1 MSVYSIYK
9 NMEQEALKIDLLDKI
24 EHADIEQLRGLYG
37 LVINYFNSAQ
47 SDEEDDSLSQAQKK
61 ILYKSLEQ
69 ADAGLG
75 TPLKDV
81 NKRLRA
87 KYGLN
92 G

>member
-1 MSVYSIYK
+1 
-9 NMEQEALKIDLLDKI
+9 MEEEALKIDLLDKI
-24 EHADIEQLRGLYG
+24 EHADTAQLKELYG
-37 LVINYFNSAQ
+37 LVINYFNSTQ
-47 SDEEDDSLSQAQKK
+47 SDEEDDSLSESQKK

-75 TPLKDV
+75 TPLRQV
-81 NKRLRA
+81 NERLRA